1 MKKATKKT
9 VKAPAKKRRG
19 LGSLGVDALLTTRMD
34 AETNTN
40 LGEQILYIA
49 PDQIQPSRYQP
60 RKHINKDS
68 LHELAESIKQQGLLQ
83 PIILR
88 KQNDAGDHYELI
100 AGERRWRAAQLAGIE
115 KIPAILK
122 KVDENAAAAIA
133 LVENI
138 QREDLSTI
146 EEATAIK
153 QLLVKFD
160 MTHEQVA
167 TAIGRSRPAVS
178 NLLRLLE
185 LAPEVRDWLMEG
197 KLEMAHA
204 RTLLQLD
211 KTEQTDAAR
220 LIIGRNMSV
229 REVEDYVRKLL
240 NKKKQKKKRKKKKIR
255 SDAETVQ
262 LERHLSEHLGAAVK
276 VKYNKKTSKGSLVI
290 YYASLDE
297 LDNILD
303 KIT

>member
-1 MKKATKKT
+1 MKKTTKKT
-9 VKAPAKKRRG
+9 TKKRRG
-19 LGSLGVDALLTTRMD
+19 LGSLGVDALLTTTRAD
-34 AETNTN
+34 ADTAADPS
-40 LGEQILYIA
+40 EQILYIA
-49 PDQIQPSRYQP
+49 SDRIRPSRYQP
-60 RKHINKDS
+60 RKHIDENA
-68 LHELAESIKQQGLLQ
+68 LRELAESIKHQGLLQ
-83 PIILR
+83 PIVVR
-88 KQNDAGDHYELI
+88 EQNDADGQYELI

-115 KIPAILK
+115 KIPALLK
-122 KVDENAAAAIA
+122 QVDENAAAAIA

-138 QREDLSTI
+138 QREDLTAI

-153 QLLVKFD
+153 QLLIKFD
-160 MTHEQVA
+160 MTHEEIA

-197 KLEMAHA
+197 RLEMAHA

-211 KTEQTDAAR
+211 KAEQAAAAT
-220 LIIGRNMSV
+220 LIIERKMNV

-240 NKKKQKKKRKKKKIR
+240 EGKKGKKKTRKKKI
-255 SDAETVQ
+255 DTDTETIQ
-262 LERHLSEHLGAAVK
+262 LERHLSEHLGATVK
-276 VKYNKKTSKGSLVI
+276 VKYSKKTGNGSLVI
-290 YYASLDE
+290 YYTSLDE